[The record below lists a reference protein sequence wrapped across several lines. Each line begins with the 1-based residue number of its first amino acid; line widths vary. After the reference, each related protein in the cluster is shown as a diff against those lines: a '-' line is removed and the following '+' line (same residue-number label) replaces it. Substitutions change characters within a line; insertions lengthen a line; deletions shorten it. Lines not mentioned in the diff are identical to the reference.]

1 MAGQTRAIKKRI
13 SSVGKIKTITR
24 AMELVAT
31 SKIKKAENRINAAR
45 PYAQKMVEM
54 MTDLAAATGDL
65 SHPLLD
71 VREKIE
77 NTAILVLTSNRGM
90 CGAFNTN
97 IMKKS
102 EQVARDEQAAG
113 RGVKLLTV
121 GKKGYSYF
129 NFRGYEIAEAYS
141 NISDAPTFE
150 EAQMLAARLMEM
162 YISREV
168 DMIYIIFNHFRTV
181 ADQKPVLFTLFPLE
195 KPEEVDQA
203 GGQTVQAA
211 VEYLYEPAAAEI
223 IAKLLPAYAETV
235 IYRSLLESAAS
246 EQGARR
252 TAMKAAT
259 DNSEEMIKSLTMS
272 FNRARQAQI
281 TQELA
286 EISGAVEALKFI
298 QSKA

>member
-13 SSVGKIKTITR
+13 QSVSKIKTITR

-31 SKIKKAENRINAAR
+31 SKIKKAEDRINATR
-45 PYAQKMVEM
+45 PYAQKMVDL
-54 MTDLAAATGDL
+54 MTNLASATGDL

-77 NTAILVLTSNRGM
+77 NTGILVLTSNRGM

-97 IMKKS
+97 IMKRA
-102 EQVARDEQAAG
+102 EQFARDEQAAG
-113 RGVKLLTV
+113 HGVKLLTV

-129 NFRGYEIAEAYS
+129 NFRGYEITESYS
-141 NISDAPTFE
+141 DISDAPTFE

-162 YISREV
+162 YVDHEV
-168 DMIYIIFNHFRTV
+168 DSVNIIFNHFRSV
-181 ADQKPVLFTLFPLE
+181 ADQKPVVFTLFPLE

-203 GGQTVQAA
+203 GGQAAPA
-211 VEYLYEPAAAEI
+211 VEYLYEPDAVDI

-235 IYRSLLESAAS
+235 TYRSLLESAAS

>member
-13 SSVGKIKTITR
+13 QSVSKIKTITR

-31 SKIKKAENRINAAR
+31 SKIKKAEDRINATR
-45 PYAQKMVEM
+45 PYAQKMVDL
-54 MTDLAAATGDL
+54 MTNLAGATGDL

-71 VREKIE
+71 VREKVA

-97 IMKKS
+97 IMKRA
-102 EQVARDEQAAG
+102 EHFAQDEQIAG
-113 RGVKLLTV
+113 HGVKLLTV

-129 NFRGYEIAEAYS
+129 NFRGYEIAESYS
-141 NISDAPTFE
+141 EISDAPTFE
-150 EAQMLAARLMEM
+150 EAQMLAGRLMEM
-162 YISREV
+162 YIDHEV
-168 DMIYIIFNHFRTV
+168 DSVNIIFNHFRSV
-181 ADQKPVLFTLFPLE
+181 ADQKPVVFTLFPLE
-195 KPEEVDQA
+195 KPEEVNQA
-203 GGQTVQAA
+203 GGQAA
-211 VEYLYEPAAAEI
+211 PQVEYIYEPDAADI
-223 IAKLLPAYAETV
+223 LAKLLPAYAETV
-235 IYRSLLESAAS
+235 TYRSLLESAAS

-272 FNRARQAQI
+272 FNRARQGQI

>member
-1 MAGQTRAIKKRI
+1 M
-13 SSVGKIKTITR
+13 
-24 AMELVAT
+24 
-31 SKIKKAENRINAAR
+31 R
-45 PYAQKMVEM
+45 PYAQKMVEL
-54 MTDLAAATGDL
+54 MTNLTAVTGDL
-65 SHPLLD
+65 THPLLESRDD
-71 VREKIE
+71 VK

-97 IMKKS
+97 IMKRA
-102 EQVARDEQAAG
+102 EQVARDEKEAG

-129 NFRGYEIAEAYS
+129 NFRGYEIAESYTD
-141 NISDAPTFE
+141 ISDAPTFE
-150 EAQMLAARLMEM
+150 EAQMLANRLMEM
-162 YISREV
+162 YISRDV
-168 DMIYIIFNHFRTV
+168 DMVYIIFNHFRTV
-181 ADQKPVLFTLFPLE
+181 ADQKPVVFTLFPLE
-195 KPEEVDQA
+195 KPEEVSQA
-203 GGQTVQAA
+203 GEEETTAA
-211 VEYLYEPAAAEI
+211 ADYLYEPEAGEI

-235 IYRSLLESAAS
+235 TYRSLLESAAS

-259 DNSEEMIKSLTMS
+259 DNSEEMIKTLTMS

-298 QSKA
+298 QSKS